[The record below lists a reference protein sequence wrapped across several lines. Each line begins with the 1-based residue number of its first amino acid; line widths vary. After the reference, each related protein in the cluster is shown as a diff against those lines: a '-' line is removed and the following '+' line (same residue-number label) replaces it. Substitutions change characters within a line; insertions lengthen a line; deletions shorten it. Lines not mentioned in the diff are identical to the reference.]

1 MGSLIDE
8 LKQLQDDIKKSKIE
22 KSEEDKKID
31 ENLKN
36 IDIILNH
43 NKNLKRPSDNILVNN
58 LTTTCDSLKEIN
70 ERLKLINSDLDNLK
84 TNQK

>member
-43 NKNLKRPSDNILVNN
+43 NKNLKRESDNILVNN
-58 LTTTCDSLKEIN
+58 LTTTCDSLKAIN

-84 TNQK
+84 ANQK

>member
-1 MGSLIDE
+1 MSSLIDE
-8 LKQLQDDIKKSKIE
+8 LKQLQEDIKQSKLE

-84 TNQK
+84 ANQK

>member
-1 MGSLIDE
+1 MSSLIDE
-8 LKQLQDDIKKSKIE
+8 LKQLQEDIKKSKLE

-43 NKNLKRPSDNILVNN
+43 NKNLKRPSDSILVNN

-84 TNQK
+84 ANQK

>member
-1 MGSLIDE
+1 MTSLIDE

-36 IDIILNH
+36 INIILNH
-43 NKNLKRPSDNILVNN
+43 NKNLKREKDNILVNN
-58 LTTTCDSLKEIN
+58 LTTTCDSLKVIN

-84 TNQK
+84 ANQK

>member
-1 MGSLIDE
+1 MSNLIDE
-8 LKQLQDDIKKSKIE
+8 LKQLQEDIKKSKLE

-36 IDIILNH
+36 IDIILNN

-84 TNQK
+84 ANQK

>member
-1 MGSLIDE
+1 MGSLLDE
-8 LKQLQDDIKKSKIE
+8 LKQLQDDIKISKIE

-43 NKNLKRPSDNILVNN
+43 NKHLKRPSDNILVNN
-58 LTTTCDSLKEIN
+58 LTTTCDSLKVIN
-70 ERLKLINSDLDNLK
+70 ERLKLINNDLDNLK
-84 TNQK
+84 ANQK